1 MNKTL
6 VNDTVWL
13 AFQQGSE
20 PAFRALYVAH
30 YKLLV
35 NYGRRFGAN
44 DALIE
49 DVVHDLFLELW
60 HYRQTLTQPQSI
72 PAYLIKSFRN
82 RLLSQLAEQNRYQS
96 NDHAGDDFGLHPT
109 EPSVEDRLIE
119 AGLNQEQ
126 QQRVQKAMAL
136 LSPRQQEIL
145 YLRYFSELDYQQICA
160 IMGVTYHTARTQMHQ
175 ALVALRKRLSENLS
189 IGIGMLLFWAAQ

>member
-6 VNDTVWL
+6 VNDVVWD

-30 YKLLV
+30 YTLLV
-35 NYGRRFGAN
+35 NYGRRFGAD

-49 DVVHDLFLELW
+49 DTVHDLFLELW
-60 HYRQTLTQPQSI
+60 HYRRTLTRPQSI
-72 PAYLIKSFRN
+72 QSYLIKAFRN
-82 RLLSQLAEQNRYQS
+82 RLLTQLAQQNRYQS
-96 NDHAGDDFGLHPT
+96 RDESDDSFGLLPT
-109 EPSVEDRLIE
+109 EPSAEERLIE
-119 AGLNQEQ
+119 AGLHQEQ

-145 YLRYFSELDYQQICA
+145 YLRYFSELNYEQICA
-160 IMGVTYHTARTQMHQ
+160 VMGITYHTARTQMHQ
-175 ALVALRKRLSENLS
+175 ALTALRKRLQENWSVS
-189 IGIGMLLFWAAQ
+189 ILLMLTVQ